1 MIGVV
6 RFAHH
11 RQGELGG
18 LLMRIHPLSF
28 VLGLGTAAVIPM
40 VSRVVRPLAV
50 EAAAAGIGLF
60 EDARRVLA
68 EQMEMLEDIAAEARA
83 RRAEIVAAQN
93 GHVDLGV
100 EETAEA
106 AAETAAAAPPRRARG
121 GSRRRV
127 S

>member
-1 MIGVV
+1 
-6 RFAHH
+6 
-11 RQGELGG
+11 
-18 LLMRIHPLSF
+18 MRIHPLSF

-40 VSRVVRPLAV
+40 VSRVLRPLAV

-60 EDARRVLA
+60 DDARRVFA

-83 RRAEIVAAQN
+83 RRADIVAAQN

-100 EETAEA
+100 EETAGETA
-106 AAETAAAAPPRRARG
+106 VTAAAARPRRASA